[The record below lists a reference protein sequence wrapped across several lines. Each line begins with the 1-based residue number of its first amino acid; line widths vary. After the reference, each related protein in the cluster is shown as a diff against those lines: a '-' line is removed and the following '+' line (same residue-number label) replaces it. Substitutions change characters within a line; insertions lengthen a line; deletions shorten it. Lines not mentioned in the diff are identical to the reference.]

1 MKRIVLALALGAAA
15 VLAGCDEPQYASSQA
30 TDAPPVEAAPS
41 VEDHGAPAA
50 ETQAP
55 PVETHADVPPPPS
68 APKTSEET
76 VKPESET
83 LFY

>member
-15 VLAGCDEPQYASSQA
+15 VLAGCDDPQYSSSETA
-30 TDAPPVEAAPS
+30 TAAPIEAAPAA
-41 VEDHGAPAA
+41 EDNAAPVV

-55 PVETHADVPPPPS
+55 PVETHVEAPPPPS
-68 APKTSEET
+68 TPKTSEET